1 MSAFDKIKA
10 GLVDAIA
17 FAEGDT
23 TRGVAHIPAEI
34 NVRAIRKARGMS
46 QTEFAASYGFG
57 LPRLKDWE
65 QGRSRPDSVA
75 RAYLLVIQREH
86 AAVEKALRVA

>member
-17 FAEGDT
+17 FAEGDPT
-23 TRGVAHIPAEI
+23 CGVAHIPAEI
-34 NVRAIRKARGMS
+34 DVRAIRKARGMS

-75 RAYLLVIQREH
+75 RAYLLVSQRERD
-86 AAVEKALRVA
+86 AGDRALRAA